1 MRNEGEIENKER
13 KKCYEMMEG
22 DEKMEKTKK
31 KVGAKP

>member
-1 MRNEGEIENKER
+1 MRNEGKIENKER
-13 KKCYEMMEG
+13 IFFYEMTEG